1 MGAGGFHLKPK
12 RRRVATENAITK
24 VNPMEPKRAL
34 FHCNYCQKDISNVVR
49 IKCAVCAETDLCVE
63 CFSVGVEPH
72 PHLACHAYHV
82 IDNLS
87 FPLFTMDWGADE
99 ELLLLE
105 AIEMYGL
112 GNWTEVS
119 EHVGTKTKLQCHA
132 HYFDHYVNSATT
144 PLPDMSKVL
153 GKDYV
158 KGEVKEEGKGGSK
171 DRNRGGGKGAG
182 GAGGSGGGGGGEAGG
197 EAGDK
202 DGDDAAAAATITPA
216 VADDDKEATLASF
229 ARPGDERHSG
239 NCADL
244 TGYNVKRDE
253 FDPEYDVDAELPLA
267 EMEFRDSDTELDRK
281 LKLHMLG
288 IYTHRLT
295 ERIRRKQF
303 IIDRGLLNVKRQQGL
318 ERKRTPQER
327 DLHGAVRVF
336 ARFLEPNEYEIMLEG
351 LAAESRIRNR
361 IAELKEYRR
370 MGIHTLS
377 EGELYDAEKR
387 RRVAEC
393 ARLQALDMP
402 AGKNNVRTNRHLSR
416 DGFVPT
422 HASHGGNPGGGG
434 SVEGGGGGS
443 GGGSG
448 GGGGMVGLSGG
459 GRKKVPLPLDLTQ
472 LPGVEL
478 LSRREQDVCT
488 NSRLLPV
495 HYLSIKEALMRA
507 SACGEPLKRAD
518 VRVMFKVEPVK
529 AVRVYELLLSN
540 GWVQDGGGGGGAA
553 GGSTGALKDDA
564 SDVAGDA
571 MEA

>member
-1 MGAGGFHLKPK
+1 MKPK

-24 VNPMEPKRAL
+24 VNPSEPKRAL

-49 IKCAVCAETDLCVE
+49 IKCAVCAEMDLCVE

-72 PHLACHAYHV
+72 PHEASHAYNV

-105 AIEMYGL
+105 AVEIYGL
-112 GNWTEVS
+112 GNWTEVA

-132 HYFDHYVNSATT
+132 HYFDTYVNSATT

-158 KGEVKEEGKGGSK
+158 REEPKDEGKGGNRDK
-171 DRNRGGGKGAG
+171 DKDKSRE
-182 GAGGSGGGGGGEAGG
+182 GGSKATGGEGG
-197 EAGDK
+197 EAGDE
-202 DGDDAAAAATITPA
+202 DGGDDAAAE
-216 VADDDKEATLASF
+216 KEQEATTLVSF
-229 ARPGDERHSG
+229 SRPGDERHEG
-239 NCADL
+239 NCAEL

-253 FDPEYDVDAELPLA
+253 FDPEYDIDAELPLA
-267 EMEFRDSDTELDRK
+267 EMEFRDGDTDLDRK
-281 LKLHMLG
+281 LKLRMLE
-288 IYTHRLT
+288 IYNHRLA
-295 ERIRRKQF
+295 ERARRKQF

-327 DLHGAVRVF
+327 DLHGAMRVF

-351 LAAESRIRNR
+351 LAAERRIRNR

-377 EGELYDAEKR
+377 ESETYDAEKR

-393 ARLQALDMP
+393 ARLKALEMP
-402 AGKNNVRTNRHLSR
+402 AVKNNVRANRYLSR
-416 DGFVPT
+416 DGFIPPPVPNAGGAAQKELQKL
-422 HASHGGNPGGGG
+422 HQSSAGAGAALGGGASAAGAAGAGAGGGG
-434 SVEGGGGGS
+434 V
-443 GGGSG
+443 
-448 GGGGMVGLSGG
+448 VGLSGG
-459 GRKKVPLPLDLTQ
+459 PPRKKAPLPLDLTK

-478 LSRREQDVCT
+478 LSKREQDLCT
-488 NSRLLPV
+488 NCRLLPV

-507 SACGEPLKRAD
+507 SAAGDPLKRAD
-518 VRVMFKVEPVK
+518 VRHMFKIEPIK
-529 AVRVYELLLSN
+529 AIRVYELLVQN
-540 GWVQDGGGGGGAA
+540 GWVVKEQQSVGEQPQSEHPA
-553 GGSTGALKDDA
+553 
-564 SDVAGDA
+564 
-571 MEA
+571 